1 VTTCREP
8 READIAALT
17 ALRND
22 VRTQYALLADPR
34 PNTPDD
40 VRDWLER
47 RTADPA
53 TLFWVIADEHDAAV
67 GMTQII
73 AIDERGRHGMFGI
86 AIDARHRGKGH
97 GRAAMQQV
105 LAAARDDGRLDKLVL
120 HVATDNAV
128 ACELYR
134 SLGFR
139 DVGVHR
145 HHYRAPDGWHDVA
158 VMERFLAHGP

>member
-1 VTTCREP
+1 VTTIRAP
-8 READIAALT
+8 REDDIPALA

-22 VRTQYALLADPR
+22 ARTQYALLADPR
-34 PNTPDD
+34 PNNEAD
-40 VRDWLER
+40 VRAWVAR
-47 RTADPA
+47 RTEDPA
-53 TLFWVIADEHDAAV
+53 GLFWVIAGEGDAAV

-73 AIDERGRHGMFGI
+73 AIDTRSLHGMFGI
-86 AIDARHRGKGH
+86 AIGTRHRGQGH
-97 GRAAMQQV
+97 GRAAMRAV
-105 LAAARDDGRLDKLVL
+105 LDEARADGRLEKLVL
-120 HVATDNAV
+120 HVATDNAI

-158 VMERFLAHGP
+158 IMERFLAHAP

>member
-1 VTTCREP
+1 MTAIRAP
-8 READIAALT
+8 READIPALT

-34 PNTPDD
+34 PNTEAD
-40 VRDWLER
+40 VRAWLER
-47 RTADPA
+47 RSADPA
-53 TLFWVIADEHDAAV
+53 ALFWIVAGEGDVAV
-67 GMTQII
+67 GMAQIVS
-73 AIDERGRHGMFGI
+73 IDARSGHGMFGI
-86 AIDARHRGKGH
+86 AIDPRHRGKGH
-97 GRAAMQQV
+97 GRAALRQV
-105 LAAARDDGRLDKLVL
+105 LDAARADGRLEKLVL